1 MMTVMESPPALDTA
15 IERAQKGDEEAF
27 RVIYRAVQPGLLRYL
42 RSLVG
47 EDAEDV
53 ASEAW
58 SQIARDLPGFKGD
71 EPGFRGW
78 TATIARNR
86 AMDHLRYQRRR
97 PSQPIPV
104 EELFGLAAD
113 DDTAGC
119 AVDALTI
126 AEAVTLIAT
135 LPREQ
140 AEAVM
145 LRVVVGLDAKSAGR
159 ILGRRA
165 GAIRTATYRGLRQLA
180 HLLARDDPPVTR
192 ALAPTLKEVR

>member
-1 MMTVMESPPALDTA
+1 MDGSGL
-15 IERAQKGDEEAF
+15 ERAIAAAQGGDEYAF
-27 RVIYRAVQPGLLRYL
+27 RVLYRAVQPGLLRYL
-42 RSLVG
+42 HALVG
-47 EDAEDV
+47 ADAEDV
-53 ASEAW
+53 AAESW
-58 SQIARDLPGFKGD
+58 LQIVRDLAAFHGD
-71 EPGFRGW
+71 EGGFRAW
-78 TATIARNR
+78 CVTIARHR

-104 EELFGLAAD
+104 EELIGLAAD
-113 DDTAGC
+113 DDTASY
-119 AVDALTI
+119 AVDALTT
-126 AEAVTLIAT
+126 AEAVSLIAA

-145 LRVVVGLDAKSAGR
+145 LRVVLGLDAQSAGQ

-180 HLLARDDPPVTR
+180 HILARDDPPVTR

>member
-1 MMTVMESPPALDTA
+1 MDGSGL
-15 IERAQKGDEEAF
+15 ERAIVAAQSGDEYAF
-27 RVIYRAVQPGLLRYL
+27 RVLYRAVQPGLLRYL
-42 RSLVG
+42 HALVG
-47 EDAEDV
+47 TDAEDV
-53 ASEAW
+53 AAETW
-58 SQIARDLPGFKGD
+58 LQIARDLAGFSGD
-71 EPGFRGW
+71 EGGFRAW
-78 TATIARNR
+78 CVTIARHR

-104 EELFGLAAD
+104 EELSGLAAD